1 AVYASLGDTITYIFT
16 IHNTGTTTLSELELK
31 DSMVSCPF
39 YSIIDTWHISSLA
52 PGAAVGCEG
61 DMGYAVTQDD
71 IDAGLVA
78 SNATITAVS
87 PFPNS
92 VPIESEAKD
101 TTDVPRDSSILVEKT
116 MKIMTTV
123 SGLDTELS
131 DADDWAIFDIVVT
144 NTGNTALSK
153 VVLTD
158 DMFSEGSTACNNNFS
173 AATSNFLPS
182 VNPDGAAIGCE
193 VTLNLTSAHVDAG
206 EISGTAK
213 VSSQAAHCLSKRSP

>member
-1 AVYASLGDTITYIFT
+1 MRLARILRARNQRPVSLRCLVIHFT
-16 IHNTGTTTLSELELK
+16 RKRVDYGHFPRSSTAYTTEFDPPPRRRWTVRYLS
-31 DSMVSCPF
+31 
-39 YSIIDTWHISSLA
+39 
-52 PGAAVGCEG
+52 
-61 DMGYAVTQDD
+61 QDD